1 MFARKVAFW
10 LLFAT
15 TAVVYV
21 YVAGWS
27 LDIIEMEAGGAKPF
41 DLLTNGYTFDEANT
55 FLRSLSPAGYAQYL
69 DIQQALDLAFLL
81 LYATTLFFA
90 IRGLMPPHWGPRARI
105 VLPLVAVVPA
115 FFDFMENSAVAALLR
130 AGADH
135 VTPEAVAAASRWT
148 TLKSEAGFAV
158 LFFLLVLLVIK
169 AATTFRARARMG
181 RA

>member
-1 MFARKVAFW
+1 MSARKVAFW

-27 LDIIEMEAGGAKPF
+27 LDIIEMEAGGAEPF
-41 DLLTNGYTFDEANT
+41 DLRTNGYAFEANT

-69 DIQQALDLAFLL
+69 DIQQALDLVFLL
-81 LYATTLFFA
+81 LYATTLLFG
-90 IRGLMPPHWGPRARI
+90 IRGLMPPHWGERARM
-105 VLPLVAVVPA
+105 LFPLVAVVPTVC
-115 FFDFMENSAVAALLR
+115 DFMENGAVAVLLR

-135 VTPEAVAAASRWT
+135 ITPEAVATASRWT
-148 TLKSEAGFAV
+148 TLKSETGFAV

-169 AATTFRARARMG
+169 AATTFRARARPG
-181 RA
+181 PA